1 MSFTPRQLHDAIR
14 LCSEGLSMSPVCY
27 WVAFSGGM
35 DSHVLLHAMSVC
47 RENLNIDL
55 RAVHV
60 DHGLQPESQDW
71 IKHCQTVCHDLNIP
85 LTVLT
90 VDARAAKGESP
101 EAAARDAR
109 YAAFSELI
117 AKNEFLLTGQHGRDQ
132 AETLFLQLLRGAGP
146 RGLSAMP
153 QIAELGQG
161 YLCRPLLASS
171 YESIKAYA
179 ADQTLQWIEDPSNQQ
194 RDFDRN
200 MLRHDVMPKL
210 RERWPSLDT
219 TVSRVAAQQSETQQL
234 LVELAEQDSE
244 GLLDANGSLA
254 MLDVAELSSARQR
267 NVLRHWL
274 SQQGLNLPSA
284 RQLEQLQRDMFHA
297 AADRNPCIS
306 WRGVEV
312 RRYRDRLYAMSPLA
326 EVDTSLRLDWQPGKT
341 LVLPNYVGTLLS
353 HSVTGRGISLA
364 GRSDN
369 QMQLRFRHGGENC
382 QPQGKSHHT
391 SLKKLF
397 QKAGIPPWQ
406 RNRIPLLY
414 VDNELAAVPGL
425 CICEPFVAT
434 GKMSG
439 FELDWQPSK

>member
-14 LCSEGLSMSPVCY
+14 LCSEGLSMPPVCY

-47 RENLNIDL
+47 RENFNIDL

-60 DHGLQPESQDW
+60 DHGLQSESQDW
-71 IKHCQTVCHDLNIP
+71 IKHCETICHDLNIP
-85 LTVLT
+85 LTVLK

-109 YAAFSELI
+109 YTAFAELI

-153 QIAELGQG
+153 QITELGKG
-161 YLCRPLLASS
+161 YLCRPLLSSS

-179 ADQTLQWIEDPSNQQ
+179 AEQMLQWIEDPSNQQ

-219 TVSRVAAQQSETQQL
+219 TVSRVAAQQAETQQL

-284 RQLEQLQRDMFHA
+284 RQLEQLQRDMFNA

-312 RRYRDRLYAMSPLA
+312 RRYRDRLYAMSPLTQ
-326 EVDTSLRLDWQPGKT
+326 VDNSLRLDWQPGKT

-382 QPQGKSHHT
+382 RPQGKSHHT

-439 FELDWQPSK
+439 FELDWQPGK

>member
-14 LCSEGLSMSPVCY
+14 LCSEGLSMPPVCY

-47 RENLNIDL
+47 RENFNIDL

-60 DHGLQPESQDW
+60 DHGLQSESQDW
-71 IKHCQTVCHDLNIP
+71 IKHCETICHDLNIP
-85 LTVLT
+85 LTVLK

-109 YAAFSELI
+109 YTAFAELI

-153 QIAELGQG
+153 QITELGKG
-161 YLCRPLLASS
+161 YLCRPLLSSS

-179 ADQTLQWIEDPSNQQ
+179 AEQTLQWIEDPSNQQ

-219 TVSRVAAQQSETQQL
+219 TVSRVAAQQAETQQL

-284 RQLEQLQRDMFHA
+284 RQLEQLQRDMFNA

-312 RRYRDRLYAMSPLA
+312 RRYRDRLYAMSPLTQ
-326 EVDTSLRLDWQPGKT
+326 VDNSLRLDWQPGKT

-382 QPQGKSHHT
+382 RPQGKSHHT

-439 FELDWQPSK
+439 FELDWQPGK